1 MLSKEEVVRL
11 AAGYAKEDFLCSEA
25 VLMALSE
32 CLGVSSEIIPRIA
45 TGFGAGIGRK
55 GEVCGALSGGV
66 MGLGLRFGRST
77 VEEGE
82 GERRPYWFST
92 ELGARFREQL
102 GHVRCEDLL
111 GLDLSRVEDV
121 ETYHERGLWE
131 TTCRE
136 IIEVATGLACDI
148 LMADEVY

>member
-1 MLSKEEVVRL
+1 MLSKEEAVRR
-11 AAGYAKEDFLCSEA
+11 AAGYAEEDFLCSEA

-82 GERRPYWFST
+82 GERRPHWFST
-92 ELGARFREQL
+92 ELVARFREQL

-111 GLDLSRVEDV
+111 GLDLSLAEDFR
-121 ETYHERGLWE
+121 TYHERGLWE
-131 TTCRE
+131 TTCRD
-136 IIEVATGLACDI
+136 IIKVATRLAYDM
-148 LMADEVY
+148 LMADEV